1 MRNYQDDII
10 SCMRKIVL
18 ITAILSGLAFG
29 ESRYLMQDTSSERS
43 NIENGRGGSS
53 SPHMLNTNQL
63 QPERTR
69 QSQVNNQSPDKPVK
83 NVVINAVKLPLRN
96 VLDILRREFGV
107 NYIVRD
113 RERFSSEEAVIQRQ
127 TQDRNLNEGMRISSV
142 IIQPMIQP
150 QQTQANNQTQQTN
163 QNLVYISDISL
174 TFSRVVSEDN
184 LKEFIEELCF
194 MADISCSYNEQSR
207 LLEIRRYE
215 EYAIERSFFYNFQ
228 FSENLASQSSQN
240 SSVFTGQS
248 SPSPGQ
254 SAGVSSASRVDY
266 SVEFNNVINAIR
278 SLLSNEGNIITSPS
292 AGFIY
297 VIDRPSYVRRVKNFL
312 EKEKAKQEAIG
323 ISVRILRLDYF
334 DNISAGIDWSATLS
348 GFFRNIGINAS
359 SVVTGT
365 GLTSIQFQSSRLSGL
380 LNLLQQY
387 GKTDIVHSWNAKV
400 RAGIPIDFR
409 NVETIPYVVPISQ
422 TSNAG
427 IVVSYEP
434 RFVDVG
440 IKLNIVP
447 NIVREGERVK
457 IEGNI
462 FLEASTL
469 TALRS
474 FPVDNQGN
482 TTFVPQTKQTK
493 SVIPFSVYLG
503 DAVVITGFRIREN
516 IQQRQGIPILSQIPI
531 LGSLFGYQSNG
542 KVNSEL
548 IFIIE
553 PFVEER

>member
-1 MRNYQDDII
+1 M
-10 SCMRKIVL
+10 L
-18 ITAILSGLAFG
+18 LTAILSGLAFG
-29 ESRYLMQDTSSERS
+29 ESKYLMQDTSSEPS
-43 NIENGRGGSS
+43 NIENGRGG
-53 SPHMLNTNQL
+53 
-63 QPERTR
+63 ERT
-69 QSQVNNQSPDKPVK
+69 QQTQVNNQTPDKPVK

-127 TQDRNLNEGMRISSV
+127 TQDRNLNEEMRISSV
-142 IIQPMIQP
+142 IIQPVIQP

-240 SSVFTGQS
+240 FVSTGQS
-248 SPSPGQ
+248 SPSPSQ
-254 SAGVSSASRVDY
+254 STGVSSTSRVDY

-312 EKEKAKQEAIG
+312 EKEKAKQGTVG
-323 ISVRILRLDYF
+323 ISVRILRLDYS

-359 SVVTGT
+359 SVITGT
-365 GLTSIQFQSSRLSGL
+365 GLTSIQFRSSRLSGL

-422 TSNAG
+422 TSNTG

-493 SVIPFSVYLG
+493 SVIPFSVYLE